1 MKGGKEVEE
10 KILQELHEI
19 KEVLRDI
26 RSILEPKEMTVELS
40 VDREISEEDTY
51 NLIVENSQL
60 RQIN

>member
-1 MKGGKEVEE
+1 MEE